1 MREQLSKIIDKSF
14 NREKN
19 INIVREYLQKY
30 LLYILYRKKI
40 YKNLVFTGGTCLRL
54 LYGLKR
60 FSEDLDFSLSESA
73 KAYDFENVIRE
84 VAGEFFNSG
93 YNVDIKYN
101 TENNVQNAFFRFKD
115 ILFSLGLSS
124 IKNEK
129 LSIKLE
135 IDTNPPS
142 GCVEVSDILNL
153 EFIFYLKHY
162 DLSSLFSGKLH
173 ALLFRKFLKG
183 RDFYDLVWYL
193 TKFEDIRPNYRM
205 LESAIKQTEKEKII
219 IDENNWRQLLSAR
232 IEKVNILK
240 IIKDVEPFLE
250 VPEEAEL
257 ITKASILK
265 LINKIR
271 I

>member
-1 MREQLSKIIDKSF
+1 MREQLSKTIDKSF
-14 NREKN
+14 SREKN
-19 INIVREYLQKY
+19 INIIREYLQKY

-84 VAGEFFNSG
+84 AASEFSNSG
-93 YNVDIKYN
+93 YNVDTKYN
-101 TENNVQNAFFRFKD
+101 IENNVQNVFFRFKD
-115 ILFSLGLSS
+115 ILFSLGLSD

-142 GCVEVSDILNL
+142 GGVEIPDILNL
-153 EFIFYLKHY
+153 EFIFYVKHY
-162 DLSSLFSGKLH
+162 DLPSLFAGKLH

-183 RDFYDLVWYL
+183 RDFYDL
-193 TKFEDIRPNYRM
+193 I
-205 LESAIKQTEKEKII
+205 
-219 IDENNWRQLLSAR
+219 
-232 IEKVNILK
+232 
-240 IIKDVEPFLE
+240 
-250 VPEEAEL
+250 
-257 ITKASILK
+257 
-265 LINKIR
+265 
-271 I
+271 